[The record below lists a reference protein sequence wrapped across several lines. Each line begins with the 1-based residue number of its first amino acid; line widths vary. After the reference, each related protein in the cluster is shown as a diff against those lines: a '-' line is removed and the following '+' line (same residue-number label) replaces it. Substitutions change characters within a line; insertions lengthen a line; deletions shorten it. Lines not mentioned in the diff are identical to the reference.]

1 MSQPIDVFERL
12 SRWATWLAFSLGV
25 LVFLAS
31 PLLAIGWA
39 QLPFPGF
46 VVDPTMVVDATAGKG
61 WAGAQAGLTF
71 PQLLVR
77 LGGQSVASA
86 SEIRQVLSGRTVG
99 ETIPVF
105 VEFPDGSA
113 QLYPEIPLVEYSTL
127 DLVGMFW
134 VPYLIGLAYLGIGYW
149 LYRVSGHTRPGRAIS
164 FFCACTAIAS
174 GLIFDLST
182 THVAPALWTL
192 ALAMAG
198 GALLSLALRFPQEWK
213 PVERHPWLLALPY
226 GASLLMA
233 LLGWVEL
240 PNLQE
245 PWRLFSVWNSIYVFV
260 ALAIVVF
267 LVLTAY
273 RGGSSGSALVRRQAR
288 IVLAGSLLAFAPVT
302 VWFLGPVF
310 DQTIPFS
317 AGVFLPSLVLF
328 PMAVGIAILRYR
340 LWQVDSLVNKAVVY
354 GVLTAVLA
362 GVFTALIGLSQ
373 QAFVVLT
380 GERSEAA
387 LILTTLIVASA
398 AAPIRTWLQVF
409 VDRRFREAPTASSQL
424 VTFSQQV
431 QAFVEMNDPQR
442 LARRLLEESAAAL
455 GAVSGV
461 LRVKVDGQGEVLH
474 TWGPWRGEAV
484 ASIPLLAGQHH
495 YGLLQLG
502 PRQDRSRYSS
512 AEILAVQKTAQQ
524 VAEAMHLAATGSR
537 AKV

>member
-1 MSQPIDVFERL
+1 MSQRIDVFERL

-25 LVFLAS
+25 LAFLAS

-39 QLPFPGF
+39 QQPFPGF
-46 VVDPTMVVDATAGKG
+46 MLDPTLVVDAAARPG
-61 WAGAQAGLTF
+61 WAGTELGLTY
-71 PQLLVR
+71 PQHVLR
-77 LGGQSVASA
+77 MAGQPVATA
-86 SEIRQVLSGRTVG
+86 AEVRQVLSGRTVG

-113 QLYPEIPLVEYSTL
+113 QLYPEIPLVEFKTG
-127 DLVGMFW
+127 DLLAMYW

-174 GLIFDLST
+174 GMIFDLYT
-182 THVAPALWTL
+182 THIGPALWTL
-192 ALAMAG
+192 ALALAG

-226 GASLLMA
+226 GVSLVLAMLA
-233 LLGWVEL
+233 WIEL
-240 PNLQE
+240 PNQQE
-245 PWRLFSVWNSIYVFV
+245 PWNLFAVWNSIYRFV
-260 ALAIVVF
+260 ALAIVLF
-267 LVLTAY
+267 LGLTAY
-273 RGGSSGSALVRRQAR
+273 RGGSSGSPLVRRQAR

-310 DQTIPFS
+310 GLTLPFT

-328 PMAVGIAILRYR
+328 PMAVGVAILRYR

-373 QAFVVLT
+373 RVFVVLT
-380 GERSEAA
+380 GERSDAA

-398 AAPIRTWLQVF
+398 AAPMRTWLQVF
-409 VDRRFREAPTASSQL
+409 VDRRFREAPTTSSQL

-455 GAVSGV
+455 GAVSGA
-461 LRVKVDGQGEVLH
+461 LKVKVDGQGEVLH
-474 TWGPWRGEAV
+474 TLGPWRGEAV

-502 PRQDRSRYSS
+502 TRQDRSGYSS
-512 AEILAVQKTAQQ
+512 AEIQAVQKTAQQ
-524 VAEAMHLAATGSR
+524 VAEAMHLAAAGPR
-537 AKV
+537 ARG

>member
-1 MSQPIDVFERL
+1 MSQRIDVFERL

-25 LVFLAS
+25 LAFLAS

-39 QLPFPGF
+39 QQPFPGF
-46 VVDPTMVVDATAGKG
+46 MLDPTLVVDAAARPG
-61 WAGAQAGLTF
+61 WAGTELGLTY
-71 PQLLVR
+71 PQHVLR
-77 LGGQSVASA
+77 MAGQPVATA
-86 SEIRQVLSGRTVG
+86 AEVRQVLSGRTVG

-113 QLYPEIPLVEYSTL
+113 QLYPEIPLVEYKTG
-127 DLVGMFW
+127 DLLAMYW

-174 GLIFDLST
+174 GMIFDLYT

-192 ALAMAG
+192 ALALAG

-213 PVERHPWLLALPY
+213 PVERRPWLLALPY
-226 GASLLMA
+226 GVSLLLA
-233 LLGWVEL
+233 LLAWIEL

-245 PWRLFSVWNSIYVFV
+245 PWNLFPVWSSIYRFV
-260 ALAIVVF
+260 ALAIVLF
-267 LVLTAY
+267 LGLTAY
-273 RGGSSGSALVRRQAR
+273 RGGTSGSPLVRRQAR

-310 DQTIPFS
+310 GQTLPFT
-317 AGVFLPSLVLF
+317 AAVFLPSLVLF
-328 PMAVGIAILRYR
+328 PMAVGVAILRYR

-354 GVLTAVLA
+354 GALTAVLA

-373 QAFVVLT
+373 QVFVVLT

-398 AAPIRTWLQVF
+398 AAPMRTWLQVF
-409 VDRRFREAPTASSQL
+409 VDRRFREAPTTSTQL

-474 TWGPWRGEAV
+474 TLGPWRGEAM

-502 PRQDRSRYSS
+502 PRQDRSGYSS

-524 VAEAMHLAATGSR
+524 VAEAMHLSATGSR
-537 AKV
+537 AKA